1 MSKQL
6 DRRLEGCQFE
16 KETWVL
22 SHESS
27 RDIVISRVHI
37 ASPCTDKS
45 QQEMEKDLEAVE
57 LFIQKHRGKSVMVFL
72 TVLHTVVK

>member
-27 RDIVISRVHI
+27 RDIVILRVHI